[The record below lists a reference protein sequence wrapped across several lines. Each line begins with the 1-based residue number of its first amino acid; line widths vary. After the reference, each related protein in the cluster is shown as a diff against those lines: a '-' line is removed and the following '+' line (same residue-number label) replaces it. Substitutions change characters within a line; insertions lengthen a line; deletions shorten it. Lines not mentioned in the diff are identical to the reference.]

1 MISNNMPFIFSF
13 FFLFL
18 SLTVAVISTVMSTL
32 IEPMLT
38 YIEDL
43 KQGNVYW
50 TPTQFSKMTVQ
61 TFKDGVPT
69 LGQITNYSTEQLAEL
84 RAKTLEVH
92 THTRTQSSGQLSL

>member
-1 MISNNMPFIFSF
+1 MCY
-13 FFLFL
+13 FL
-18 SLTVAVISTVMSTL
+18 SLTLAVISTVVSTL
-32 IEPMLT
+32 IEPTLT

-61 TFKDGVPT
+61 TFKDAVPT
-69 LGQITNYSTEQLAEL
+69 LGEITNYSTEQLAAL

-92 THTRTQSSGQLSL
+92 KHTHNKFKF